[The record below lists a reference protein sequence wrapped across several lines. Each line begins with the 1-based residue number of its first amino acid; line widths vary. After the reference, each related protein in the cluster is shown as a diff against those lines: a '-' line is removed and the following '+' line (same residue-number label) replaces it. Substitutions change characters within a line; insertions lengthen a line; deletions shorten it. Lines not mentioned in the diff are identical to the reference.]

1 MQSMIL
7 IQTMPESRAISRA
20 VDLNSDLG
28 EGVGPFHAGED
39 MDASLFPLISSANVA
54 CGFHAGDPL
63 TIART
68 VSLARKYD
76 VAVGAH
82 PGFHDLVGFG
92 RRVIAASPQEIEANV
107 LYQLGAV
114 AAFCRAE
121 GVPLRHVK
129 AHGALYN
136 LASKDRS
143 VADAI
148 ARAVVR
154 FDHALVFFALSGSEL
169 VAAGEAAG
177 LRVCREAFAD
187 RAYNADGSLVARAI
201 PGSVLTDPNEVAVRI
216 VQLVETGSI
225 GTIDGGTLHLAAD
238 TICIHSDTSTAVP
251 IAREIRAQFDRAGI
265 SVRPFNG

>member
-1 MQSMIL
+1 
-7 IQTMPESRAISRA
+7 MPERISSSRAI
-20 VDLNSDLG
+20 DLNSDLG
-28 EGVGPFHAGED
+28 EGFGPFHAGVD

-54 CGFHAGDPL
+54 CGFHAGDPV

-68 VSLARKYD
+68 VSLARTHN

-82 PGFHDLVGFG
+82 PGFRDLVGFG
-92 RRVIAASPQEIEANV
+92 RRVIAASPAEIEADV

-121 GVPLRHVK
+121 GAPLRHVK

-136 LASKDRS
+136 LAANNRL

-154 FDHALVFFALSGSEL
+154 FDPALIFFALSGSEL
-169 VAAGEAAG
+169 VMAGEAAG

-187 RAYNADGSLVARAI
+187 RAYNVDGSLVARTILGA
-201 PGSVLTDPNEVAVRI
+201 VLTDPQVVAERMVR
-216 VQLVETGSI
+216 LVETGSI

-238 TICIHSDTSTAVP
+238 TICIHSDTPTAVS
-251 IAREIRAQFDRAGI
+251 IAQTIRAQFDRAGI
-265 SVRPFNG
+265 IIRPFDD